1 VALPVSFGVLRG
13 LAKEIQVSSHDA
25 RPLVV
30 GGARELAAVLRREL
44 GKDAKPGGIRQSD
57 DPRGGAVFVYVL
69 THDPSED
76 DEQALKRAR
85 RARVPIVAVAV
96 GPGPKAPKSD
106 RGPKAPRSDRG
117 PKAPKSDTGPKAPRS
132 DRGPK
137 APRSD
142 IRGQVRHDDS
152 SPHLSPVSEDI
163 TIPFVH
169 ATDIVWVG
177 AGEGFP
183 LDAIAQVIAAR
194 LAEDGAPLAA
204 RVPVL
209 RGAVCDVLIASASR
223 RNGIVGAAIF
233 IPGADLPVLLLAQ
246 VRMVLRLEQA
256 YGLDADPRQRAPEV
270 LATIAAGF
278 GFRAVARQLLG
289 VIPVAGWAVQGLVA
303 YSGTRALGEA
313 TIKRLEVPIHR
324 SAAPG
329 GDESGP
335 ATRPRAGASHGAP

>member
-96 GPGPKAPKSD
+96 GP
-106 RGPKAPRSDRG
+106 
-117 PKAPKSDTGPKAPRS
+117 GPKAPRS

-329 GDESGP
+329 GDESGL

>member
-106 RGPKAPRSDRG
+106 
-117 PKAPKSDTGPKAPRS
+117 T
-132 DRGPK
+132 GPK

-329 GDESGP
+329 GDESGL